1 MFLTH
6 ILSVCVPE
14 SVRDFFYTN
23 CHKVEYQFVCT
34 VWMNAAL
41 SVVNKIMLYNS
52 NNTHTDHCQK
62 VPKALKLLTETA
74 QTFLFDLF
82 FESKVFSPNSIIL
95 VYFYI
100 PSVPSS
106 LHKAVIK

>member
-34 VWMNAAL
+34 IWMNAAL

-82 FESKVFSPNSIIL
+82 FELKDFFPQQHYISIFL
-95 VYFYI
+95 YSLCPFF
-100 PSVPSS
+100 PS
-106 LHKAVIK
+106 

>member
-34 VWMNAAL
+34 IWMNAAL

-52 NNTHTDHCQK
+52 NNTHRPLSKSAKST
-62 VPKALKLLTETA
+62 
-74 QTFLFDLF
+74 QTT
-82 FESKVFSPNSIIL
+82 
-95 VYFYI
+95 
-100 PSVPSS
+100 
-106 LHKAVIK
+106 H